1 MARLRT
7 APATQAHF
15 SPRRSAHRTEHLEP
29 ESLYHSRGGRWL
41 HSACLGDM
49 SGSEEST
56 LPRTFPL
63 WAFVALLGNVLLSL
77 LKLILH
83 GLWLAPQCIAA
94 AVRRRRGDPAPA
106 PEPGLEFYEGKVNHT
121 RLWPVFHTFTYP
133 VRASKQRDCCSGR
146 TCREAPSST

>member
-1 MARLRT
+1 
-7 APATQAHF
+7 
-15 SPRRSAHRTEHLEP
+15 
-29 ESLYHSRGGRWL
+29 
-41 HSACLGDM
+41 M
-49 SGSEEST
+49 SGSEST

-63 WAFVALLGNVLLSL
+63 WAFLALLGNVLLSL
-77 LKLILH
+77 LKLIVH

-133 VRASKQRDCCSGR
+133 VRASEQRGCCSGR
-146 TCREAPSST
+146 TCREAPSSTGCSDSLFAVFLLRLAAMAVQVRNVLVDLDAPPEWFARQLVRLLV